1 LLVAHVALIF
11 IMKLLVPS
19 FDLFFLL
26 VGVSLSGVDALLP
39 VLRLRDDEYHC
50 GSIFHS
56 VWTPIIGGL
65 LLLAFDVIYS
75 ASFLAG
81 GLLHLVTDS
90 TDIRGRPWLY
100 PLSKKTFGVSV
111 FPYNF
116 RDYLSSPLCLAIE
129 ASSVILVT
137 LYVLTFGLDLLSLLW
152 ISLLLPLFVVFA
164 LHQWSRGPQPT

>member
-39 VLRLRDDEYHC
+39 VLKLRDDEYHC
-50 GSIFHS
+50 GSVFHS
-56 VWTPIIGGL
+56 VWTPIIGAL

-75 ASFLAG
+75 ASFLVG
-81 GLLHLVTDS
+81 GFLHLVTDS
-90 TDIRGRPWLY
+90 TDTRGRPWLY
-100 PLSKKTFGVSV
+100 PFSKRAFGVSV

-129 ASSVILVT
+129 ASSVIFVV

-152 ISLLLPLFVVFA
+152 LSLLLPLFVVFA
-164 LHQWSRGPQPT
+164 LHQWGRGVQPT

>member
-11 IMKLLVPS
+11 IMKLLFPN

-26 VGVSLSGVDALLP
+26 VGVSVSGVDALLP
-39 VLRLRDDEYHC
+39 VLRLRGDEYHC

-56 VWTPIIGGL
+56 VWPPIIGAL
-65 LLLAFDVIYS
+65 LLLAFDVICS

-90 TDIRGRPWLY
+90 TDIRGRPWLH
-100 PLSKKTFGVSV
+100 PLSKKTFGVSI

-129 ASSVILVT
+129 ASSVILVI

-152 ISLLLPLFVVFA
+152 LSLMLPLFGVFA
-164 LHQWSRGPQPT
+164 RHQWSRGVQST